1 MGTAEMSPSQRPVL
15 RPADAASRRALSGR
29 TVLLSLLGFFG
40 IVIAANGALVA
51 FAIGTMPGLETEK
64 PYQAGIGY
72 NAEIAVARAQ
82 AGRGWMVV
90 SRVVRDPSGH
100 AAVTVDARDANSA
113 PLPGLGV
120 TVRLIRPTDQRAD
133 RLATLNE
140 RETGRYVGEA
150 ADVAEGL
157 WDVEIE
163 AGRGEERLY
172 RSKNRIT
179 LR

>member
-1 MGTAEMSPSQRPVL
+1 M
-15 RPADAASRRALSGR
+15 
-29 TVLLSLLGFFG
+29 
-40 IVIAANGALVA
+40 
-51 FAIGTMPGLETEK
+51 
-64 PYQAGIGY
+64 
-72 NAEIAVARAQ
+72 
-82 AGRGWMVV
+82 
-90 SRVVRDPSGH
+90 RDPSGH

-113 PLPGLGV
+113 PLPGLAV
-120 TVRLIRPTDQRAD
+120 TVRLIRPTDQRGD